1 MPIRTTGSTGAEV
14 PAGTQ
19 VRWRVSEAS
28 FDENG
33 RYGPTVELDLDITT
47 PEYLGTSIKYWAK
60 IAQPRL
66 DKVSKLRGEGLDD
79 DTIAAVLEKQGFEFG
94 NLDELDEMLVS
105 RGGALYAIL
114 TAGQGSTQGAE
125 KVLQECGNF
134 DELAARLVDARFVGT
149 TKLSKDGYARLDATE
164 EIFVD
169 KERSD
174 SSDEDFSEIAF

>member
-1 MPIRTTGSTGAEV
+1 MPIGTTGSTGAEV

-19 VRWRVSEAS
+19 VRWQVSEAS

-33 RYGPTVELDLDITT
+33 RYGPAVELDLDITT
-47 PEYLGTSIKYWAK
+47 PEYLGTSTKYWAK

-94 NLDELDEMLVS
+94 NLHEPDEMLVS

-114 TAGQGSTQGAE
+114 TAGEGSTQGAE
-125 KVLQECGNF
+125 KVLQECDNF
-134 DELAARLVDARFVGT
+134 DELAARLVGVRFVGT

-169 KERSD
+169 KQRSD
-174 SSDEDFSEIAF
+174 SSDEDYSEIAF